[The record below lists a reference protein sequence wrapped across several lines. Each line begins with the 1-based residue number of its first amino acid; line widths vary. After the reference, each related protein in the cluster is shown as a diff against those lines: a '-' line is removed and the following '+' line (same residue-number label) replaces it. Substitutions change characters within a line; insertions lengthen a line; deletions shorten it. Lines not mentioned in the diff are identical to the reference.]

1 MCLEGEGEVVEEGE
15 EKGERRLE
23 VDDRGGDRG

>member
-15 EKGERRLE
+15 ERGERRLE